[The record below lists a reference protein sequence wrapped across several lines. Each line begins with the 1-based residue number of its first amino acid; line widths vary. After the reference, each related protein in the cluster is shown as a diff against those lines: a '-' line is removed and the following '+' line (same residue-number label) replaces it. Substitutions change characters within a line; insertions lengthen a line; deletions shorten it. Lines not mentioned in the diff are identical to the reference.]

1 MINKTSL
8 NTSKSK
14 RLPSIFMTKD
24 YIKNLNNPSMVHY
37 SDIDENVQ
45 HYSCNGTCSVKSPIK
60 SKSRSPP
67 KSRTTSRSR
76 SPIKS
81 NIKSR
86 SKSRSKSPEIKREEI
101 ISSRRRRSV
110 QPSPLTPKELS
121 EFPSSTDEQSV
132 EFSSSSGKRKGASL
146 SKSNIKRQSSRE
158 D

>member
-8 NTSKSK
+8 HTSKSK

-37 SDIDENVQ
+37 SDIENVS

-67 KSRTTSRSR
+67 KSRSR
-76 SPIKS
+76 SPIES
-81 NIKSR
+81 SVKSR
-86 SKSRSKSPEIKREEI
+86 SRSRSKSPEIKREEI

-121 EFPSSTDEQSV
+121 EFPSSTDEQIS
-132 EFSSSSGKRKGASL
+132 ELPSSGKRKGTSL